1 MRQRT
6 GDTSTFSQTTAVLK
20 TSLGVLLAVGLAGLP
35 TLAAERPSITVGQT
49 FLTGGL
55 DPAEGSAG
63 WALVSHGVA
72 ENLFAV
78 SRDGR
83 VVPALAESALR
94 QADGSWRVTLHRDR
108 VFSDGSPVDA
118 ATVAAAL
125 NRSGEKNPVA
135 RASAGRLTFAPLDA
149 ATLRVTTERPT
160 PVLPAVL
167 AEWAFPVYRETP
179 GGMVFTGPFAVTSFT
194 AGSRLDL
201 TPNTYYAEAET
212 RPEVIVRR
220 IADGQA
226 LALAFKAG
234 EVDLAF
240 HLPVETLPML
250 KADPALAVR
259 TFPVGYQYM
268 MWINTRRGALT
279 DVRVRKAIDIAI
291 DRADLVKAARAGIPA
306 TGAYP
311 ALYPFAATGALEQ
324 DAAKAEAL
332 LDAAGWKRGAGGMRT
347 KNGKPLE
354 LTLWAYPQRPDLIT
368 FQPVIRA
375 ALQKIGIA
383 ATTHVSETA
392 TETAKSGA
400 FDLFLWAQHTA
411 PAGDPAFFLG
421 LFLASGGGNNFAG
434 WSNPTFD
441 TVMTRLGEA
450 ADGKARAELAREAQA
465 IVAEEAPVAFLAT
478 PEWHVGVS
486 KRLASYEPWGS
497 DYYVIRDDLRVAR

>member
-1 MRQRT
+1 MTMQSRLC
-6 GDTSTFSQTTAVLK
+6 AAALA
-20 TSLGVLLAVGLAGLP
+20 LLATGLSTYPVAAADRP
-35 TLAAERPSITVGQT
+35 TVNIGQT

-72 ENLFAV
+72 ENLFTV
-78 SRDGR
+78 SRDGL
-83 VVPALAESALR
+83 VVPALATGAAKQS
-94 QADGSWRVTLHRDR
+94 DGSWRVTLRKDR
-108 VFSDGSPVDA
+108 SFSDGSPVDA
-118 ATVAAAL
+118 AAVAAGL

-135 RASAGRLTFAPLDA
+135 RASAGRVSFAAIDPLTLA
-149 ATLRVTTERPT
+149 VTTERPT
-160 PVLPAVL
+160 PVLQAVL

-179 GGMVFTGPFAVTSFT
+179 AGMLFTGPYAVKAFT

-201 TPNTYYAEAET
+201 VANAYYPGAAD
-212 RPEVIVRR
+212 RPDVVIRR
-220 IADGQA
+220 VADGQA

-240 HLPVETLPML
+240 NLPAETLPML
-250 KADPALAVR
+250 RADPALAVR
-259 TFPVGYQYM
+259 SFPVGYQYM

-279 DVRVRKAIDIAI
+279 DARVRKAIDLAI
-291 DRADLVKAARAGIPA
+291 DRGDLVKAARAGIPA

-311 ALYPFAATGALEQ
+311 AVYPFAATGPLEQ

-332 LDAAGWKRGAGGMRT
+332 LDAAGWARGPGGMRA
-347 KNGKPLE
+347 KDGKPLE

-383 ATTHVSETA
+383 VTTQVTETS
-392 TETAKSGA
+392 TETAKAGN

-434 WSNPTFD
+434 WSNPAFD
-441 TVMTRLGEA
+441 AVMARLGEA
-450 ADGKARAELAREAQA
+450 GDGKARAELAREAQA
-465 IVAEEAPVAFLAT
+465 IVAKEAPVAFLVT
-478 PEWHVGVS
+478 PEWHVGLS
-486 KRLASYEPWGS
+486 KRLAGYEPWGS
-497 DYYVIRDDLRVAR
+497 DYYIVRDDLRATR